1 MEDIMH
7 IKSLLERF
15 YNGETTLDEEREL
28 ENFFRK
34 SSVPEDLLADKDLFL
49 SLASSP
55 DNIEIPEEFNQGIL
69 DAIDQ
74 SEKSEQKTRRISL
87 YSLSGLAAGLLVLI
101 SVYVFYLKDNPH
113 SFIAGN
119 SMADTYQDPMEAYE
133 EAKRTLAYVSD
144 KFNTGTSE
152 LQRVKKMNNETFG
165 NLQPLTFISKGSREV
180 MMLKQLEKAG
190 RIE

>member
-1 MEDIMH
+1 MEGVSH

-15 YNGETTLDEEREL
+15 YNGETTLEEEKQL
-28 ENFFRK
+28 EDFFRK
-34 SSVPEDLLADKDLFL
+34 NTVPEELLADKDLFL

-55 DNIEIPEEFNQGIL
+55 EDIVIPEHLNQGIL
-69 DAIDQ
+69 EVIDQ
-74 SEKSEQKTRRISL
+74 AERSEQKTRRISL

-101 SVYVFYLKDNPH
+101 SVYVFYLKDNPS
-113 SFIAGN
+113 SFIAGQT
-119 SMADTYQDPMEAYE
+119 MADTYEDPMEAYE

-152 LQRVKKMNNETFG
+152 LHRVKKVNDKTFG

-190 RIE
+190 SVQ